1 MASAEAFFFSIT
13 IGGGGHVDSLAI
25 ATYLLR
31 AVTAAIYN
39 SEESFLFYSEAEA

>member
-1 MASAEAFFFSIT
+1 MASAEVTILTKAEAFFSNYY

-31 AVTAAIYN
+31 AVTAAI
-39 SEESFLFYSEAEA
+39 